1 MGRISVIDE
10 PVKSVLNNDGEVK
23 RRDSLSERENPDKLG
38 TGRYAQTLAEFI
50 RDCDTP
56 ITIGVQGEWGSGKTS
71 ILNMIREDIEEQE
84 IKKEKGDQYFKCIWV
99 NTWEHSLLKTPEL
112 CLLSIIEE
120 IIDEIALV
128 DNSYNTTEK
137 AKSALSLLAK
147 GAIRVG
153 ASIALGSEGRNLA
166 TEMMESRS
174 SSNTVKQ
181 LRSSLEEIV
190 TTVVNRNQNKAKK
203 FVIFIDDLDRIE
215 PSTAVMVLELLK
227 NIFTINHCVFVLA
240 IDYQVVVKGLKAK
253 FGEPTAENEW
263 EFRAFFD
270 KIIQLPFM
278 MPMAQYDLKNYINA
292 MLIDEIGFFEK
303 REKNSIQDG
312 RLAAIVELTLGRNPR
327 AMKRLLNS
335 LSILNLHNK
344 IHNSQKDLNSSNSEN
359 ISKQLIFALVCCQI
373 SFPRIYETLL
383 REPDF
388 TSWDDEFVNKVTG
401 GPHKENRDVQD
412 ALERAKQAHQE
423 DFDEDWEESL
433 FKIVWLKKWQ
443 RSRLPE
449 ISRFLTEIKEGIL
462 QSVADESAEYLKN
475 ALETTAITAVSST
488 EEGFSAHI
496 KSDDANQT
504 TTNRINY
511 WRRFKKVMDGS
522 QTVFD
527 TQTTSISDTYSSFGL
542 GRKHD
547 KIMYDEIQFI
557 ATTTTSSPLKLESYS
572 GDPKESF
579 DFFEYLKNH
588 KSEIEEITGGRVN
601 FRIGLDK
608 VRQSIVFET
617 PPAMTKKRVRLEEKK
632 NEKLAESVHEWTKNT
647 MQKLE
652 PRLEELL
659 HQYENKTPGK
669 SVDDIIKD

>member
-462 QSVADESAEYLKN
+462 QSVADESAQYLKS

-488 EEGFSAHI
+488 EEGFSAHV

-527 TQTTSISDTYSSFGL
+527 TQTTPISDTYSSFGL

-557 ATTTTSSPLKLESYS
+557 VTTTTSSPLKLESYS

-579 DFFEYLKNH
+579 DFFEYLKNY

-617 PPAMTKKRVRLEEKK
+617 PPAMTKKRVRLEENK

-659 HQYENKTPGK
+659 HEYENKTPGK

>member
-50 RDCDTP
+50 KDCDTP

-71 ILNMIREDIEEQE
+71 LLNMIREDIEEQE

-174 SSNTVKQ
+174 NSNTVKQ

-527 TQTTSISDTYSSFGL
+527 TQTTAISDTYSSFGL

-572 GDPKESF
+572 GDTKESF

>member
-50 RDCDTP
+50 KDCDTP

-71 ILNMIREDIEEQE
+71 LLNMIREDIEEQE

-344 IHNSQKDLNSSNSEN
+344 IHNSLKDLNSSNSEN

-527 TQTTSISDTYSSFGL
+527 TQTTAISDTYSSFGL

>member
-23 RRDSLSERENPDKLG
+23 RRDSLSEKENPDKLG
-38 TGRYAQTLAEFI
+38 TGGYAKTLAEYI
-50 RDCDTP
+50 RECDTP

-71 ILNMIREDIEEQE
+71 LLNMIREDIEEEE

-137 AKSALSLLAK
+137 AKSALTLLAK
-147 GAIRVG
+147 GAVRVG

-166 TEMMESRS
+166 SELIESRS
-174 SSNTVKQ
+174 NSNTVKQ

-190 TTVVNRNQNKAKK
+190 TTVVDRNQNKAKK

-240 IDYQVVVKGLKAK
+240 IDYQVVVKGLKTK

-278 MPMAQYDLKNYINA
+278 MPMAQYDLKNYINT

-344 IHNSQKDLNSSNSEN
+344 IHNSQKDLNSNNSEN

-401 GPHKENRDVQD
+401 GPHNENRDVQE

-443 RSRLPE
+443 RNRLPE

-462 QSVADESAEYLKN
+462 QSVSDESTTYLKS

-488 EEGFSAHI
+488 EEGFYAHI
-496 KSDDANQT
+496 KSDKANQT

-527 TQTTSISDTYSSFGL
+527 AQITPMSDTYSSGGL

-547 KIMYDEIQFI
+547 KIMDDEIQFI

-579 DFFEYLKNH
+579 NFFEYLKNH

-617 PPAMTKKRVRLEEKK
+617 PPGMTKKRVRLEENK
-632 NEKLAESVHEWTKNT
+632 NEKLAQSIHEWMKNT
-647 MQKLE
+647 MQRLE
-652 PRLEELL
+652 PRLEDLFYE
-659 HQYENKTPGK
+659 YENKTSGK
-669 SVDDIIKD
+669 TADDITKV

>member
-50 RDCDTP
+50 KDCDTP

-71 ILNMIREDIEEQE
+71 LLNMIREDIEEQE

-174 SSNTVKQ
+174 NSNTVKQ

-527 TQTTSISDTYSSFGL
+527 TQTTAISDTYSSFGL

>member
-50 RDCDTP
+50 KDCDTP

-71 ILNMIREDIEEQE
+71 LLNMIREDIEEQE

-174 SSNTVKQ
+174 NSNTVKQ

-344 IHNSQKDLNSSNSEN
+344 IHNSLKDLNSSNSEN

-527 TQTTSISDTYSSFGL
+527 TQTTAISDTYSSFGL

>member
-71 ILNMIREDIEEQE
+71 LLNMIREDIEEQE

-147 GAIRVG
+147 GAVRVG

-166 TEMMESRS
+166 TEMMDSRS
-174 SSNTVKQ
+174 NSNTVKQ

-383 REPDF
+383 QEPDF

-527 TQTTSISDTYSSFGL
+527 TQTTPISDTYSSFGL

>member
-527 TQTTSISDTYSSFGL
+527 TQTTPISDTYSSFGL

>member
-71 ILNMIREDIEEQE
+71 LLNMIREDIEEQE

-174 SSNTVKQ
+174 NSNTVKQ

-344 IHNSQKDLNSSNSEN
+344 IHNSLKDLNSSNSEN

-527 TQTTSISDTYSSFGL
+527 TQTTPISDTYSSFGL

>member
-1 MGRISVIDE
+1 MSRISVIDE

-50 RDCDTP
+50 KDCDTP

-71 ILNMIREDIEEQE
+71 LLNMIREDIEEQE

-147 GAIRVG
+147 GAVRVG

-174 SSNTVKQ
+174 NSNTVKQ

-527 TQTTSISDTYSSFGL
+527 TQTAPISDTYSSFGL